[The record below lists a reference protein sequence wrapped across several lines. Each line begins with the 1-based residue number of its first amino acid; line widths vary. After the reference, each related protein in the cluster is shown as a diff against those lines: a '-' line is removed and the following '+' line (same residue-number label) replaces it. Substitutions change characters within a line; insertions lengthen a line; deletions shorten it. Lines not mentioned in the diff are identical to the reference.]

1 MNDRRLEPW
10 DAQNLFSETMNY
22 HSNYE
27 RTECESLQIGS
38 NRERIAATNAAN
50 VQYAGRQSVERA
62 PGSQQEPTFDGVQS
76 DFLKNYFFNFFKTFK
91 NFFLN
96 FFDTF

>member
-1 MNDRRLEPW
+1 
-10 DAQNLFSETMNY
+10 MNY

-76 DFLKNYFFNFFKTFK
+76 DFLKTIFEIFSKLLKTFFKTFLILFK
-91 NFFLN
+91 DIFEICLKPF
-96 FFDTF
+96 

>member
-1 MNDRRLEPW
+1 
-10 DAQNLFSETMNY
+10 MNY

-62 PGSQQEPTFDGVQS
+62 PTFDGVQS
-76 DFLKNYFFNFFKTFK
+76 DFLKTIF
-91 NFFLN
+91 
-96 FFDTF
+96 

>member
-1 MNDRRLEPW
+1 MN
-10 DAQNLFSETMNY
+10 F
-22 HSNYE
+22 HSNYK
-27 RTECESLQIGS
+27 RTESGSSQFGS

-76 DFLKNYFFNFFKTFK
+76 DFLKLFFKFFQNFLKTFFNFFETF
-91 NFFLN
+91 
-96 FFDTF
+96 

>member
-1 MNDRRLEPW
+1 MN
-10 DAQNLFSETMNY
+10 F
-22 HSNYE
+22 HSNYK
-27 RTECESLQIGS
+27 RTECGSLQIGS

-76 DFLKNYFFNFFKTFK
+76 DFFKNIFFNFFRTSK
-91 NFFLN
+91 NFFLTLLIL
-96 FFDTF
+96 F